1 MHSSFEP
8 RPSRG
13 PLAELHDLSLKM
25 GGRDSRFCLRASG
38 IRLRAGDVLALAGPS
53 GSGKTLLLECLGLI
67 RPLGPSDR
75 YEVLT
80 SGGMEDLAPEWTAA
94 GGNGRITRI
103 RAATFGF
110 VPQQGGLLP
119 FLSVRNNVRLTQEIT
134 GRRDDT
140 LAENLIQILGL
151 AAVASSFPQ
160 DLSAGQRQRVAIARA
175 LAHRPSIVI
184 ADEPTAALDPAM
196 ARDVMG
202 LMLDLVRG
210 WGAAM
215 VIASHDH
222 VLLEQFAVPRLA
234 LEIGADADGP
244 VTWIT
249 GITA

>member
-1 MHSSFEP
+1 MHSSF
-8 RPSRG
+8 RPNSG
-13 PLAELHDLSLKM
+13 NLLAEVHSLSIRM
-25 GGRDSRFCLRASG
+25 GRRESRFRLSASG
-38 IRLRAGDVLALAGPS
+38 IQLGARDVVALAGPS

-75 YEVLT
+75 YEVRT
-80 SGGMEDLAPEWTAA
+80 SSCMEDLAPEWTAP
-94 GGNGRITRI
+94 GGVGRIARI

-119 FLSVRNNVRLTQEIT
+119 FLAVRNNVRLTQEIT

-140 LAENLIQILGL
+140 LAENLIEILDL
-151 AAVASSFPQ
+151 AAVASSLPE
-160 DLSAGQRQRVAIARA
+160 DLSVGQRQRVAIARA

-184 ADEPTAALDPAM
+184 ADEPTAALDPGM
-196 ARDVMG
+196 AREVMG

-222 VLLEQFAVPRLA
+222 GLLDQFEVPQLR
-234 LEIGADADGP
+234 LEIRADADGQI
-244 VTWIT
+244 TCIT
-249 GITA
+249 GHAP